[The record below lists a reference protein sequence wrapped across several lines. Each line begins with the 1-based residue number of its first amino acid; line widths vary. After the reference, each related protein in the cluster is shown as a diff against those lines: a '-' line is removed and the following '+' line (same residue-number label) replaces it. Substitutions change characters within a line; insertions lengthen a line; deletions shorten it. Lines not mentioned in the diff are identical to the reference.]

1 MTQHYNYES
10 RRYIEGLNKHIETK
24 RSERGIENVGHMVL
38 QKEIIPHSSFKVYKI
53 YRYTLWFTKRGKSYR
68 VITVQHTAKVPDGQE
83 ENMLREMNI
92 MLSTLIFNWIGSDF
106 YEAVIKGEYNG
117 VSENTNE

>member
-1 MTQHYNYES
+1 MKAEDI
-10 RRYIEGLNKHIETK
+10 IEGLNLHIETK
-24 RSERGIENVGHMVL
+24 RKDRGIKTTGHLVL
-38 QKEIIPHSSFKVYKI
+38 QKEIKPHSSFKAYKI
-53 YRYTLWFTKRGKSYR
+53 YKYTLWFTKRGKSYR

-92 MLSTLIFNWIGSDF
+92 MLSNMIFNWIGSDF

-117 VSENTNE
+117 VSED

>member
-1 MTQHYNYES
+1 MKAEDI
-10 RRYIEGLNKHIETK
+10 IEGLNKHIETK

-38 QKEIIPHSSFKVYKI
+38 QKEIMPHSSFKVYKI
-53 YRYTLWFTKRGKSYR
+53 YKYTLWFTKRGKSYK

-83 ENMLREMNI
+83 EN

>member
-1 MTQHYNYES
+1 MKAEDI
-10 RRYIEGLNKHIETK
+10 IEGLNKHIETR

-38 QKEIIPHSSFKVYKI
+38 QKEIMPHASFKVYKI
-53 YRYTLWFTKRGKSYR
+53 YKYTLWFTKRGKSYK
-68 VITVQHTAKVPDGQE
+68 VITAQHTAKVPDGQE

-92 MLSTLIFNWIGSDF
+92 MLSTLLFNWIGSDF

-117 VSENTNE
+117 VSENANE

>member
-1 MTQHYNYES
+1 MKAEDI
-10 RRYIEGLNKHIETK
+10 IEGLNKHIETR

-53 YRYTLWFTKRGKSYR
+53 YRYTLWFTKRGKSYK
-68 VITVQHTAKVPDGQE
+68 VMTAQHIAKVPDGQE
-83 ENMLREMNI
+83 ENMLKEMNI

-106 YEAVIKGEYNG
+106 YEVVIKGEYNG
-117 VSENTNE
+117 VSENANE

>member
-1 MTQHYNYES
+1 MKAEDI
-10 RRYIEGLNKHIETK
+10 IEGLNRHIETR
-24 RSERGIENVGHMVL
+24 RSERGIENVGHIVL
-38 QKEIIPHSSFKVYKI
+38 QREIIPHSSFKVYKI
-53 YRYTLWFTKRGKSYR
+53 YKYTLWFTKRGKSYR

>member
-1 MTQHYNYES
+1 MKAEDI
-10 RRYIEGLNKHIETK
+10 IEGLNKHIETR

-38 QKEIIPHSSFKVYKI
+38 QKEIIPHSSFKAYKI
-53 YRYTLWFTKRGKSYR
+53 YRYTLWFTKRCKSYK
-68 VITVQHTAKVPDGQE
+68 VMTAQHIAKGPGGQE
-83 ENMLREMNI
+83 ENILREMNI